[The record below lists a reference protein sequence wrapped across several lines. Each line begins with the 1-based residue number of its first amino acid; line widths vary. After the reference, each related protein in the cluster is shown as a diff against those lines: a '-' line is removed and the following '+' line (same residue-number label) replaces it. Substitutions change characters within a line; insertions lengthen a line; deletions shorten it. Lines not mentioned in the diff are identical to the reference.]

1 MTISQHSWSALL
13 QISLSL
19 GQNLKPEV
27 VFRRILDGLSV
38 LIPNDVSTIL
48 LKEGDF
54 LKVAAQRGFKQSL
67 RDMELNFEI
76 ERHPRLR
83 RALESSGTLRFLNP
97 DEPDPFDDLVE
108 GAEVLTGKMHSC
120 MAAPLLLNSKPIGLI
135 TVDHLEEEQFAEEQE
150 NLLFFLGSFAA
161 LSIHHAQLIEALE
174 KRRQNLETLNQNLFE
189 NLGQAHQTELIG
201 SSRQMREIRR
211 QIAVLGPS
219 PANVLILGPTGSG
232 KELAARA
239 LHAGS
244 PRSKQPMIYVNCAAI
259 PPSLAESELFGHTR
273 GAFTGALGERKGKF
287 EQANG
292 GTLFLDEIGE
302 LPLNLQASLLRVL
315 QEGEIQ
321 RVGSDKTLKVNVRVI
336 AATNRDL
343 IRMQQ
348 DGLFRTDLFHRLAVL
363 TLNLPSLIQHRE
375 DIPELCEHYLN
386 QLTRKYRKHFQL
398 PARITEQIQ
407 QRSWP
412 GGVRE
417 LFHTLESMAVWADA
431 GNSQELFSLPDTP
444 LNSDLP
450 GPTFSP
456 ARDLKTATE
465 EFQKNLIQQALQSS
479 LGNQTQAA
487 KALGLDPGN
496 LIRKMKALGLK

>member
-1 MTISQHSWSALL
+1 MTISRHSWSALL

-48 LKEGDF
+48 LKEEGF

-76 ERHPRLR
+76 ERHPRLK
-83 RALESSGTLRFLNP
+83 RALESPRTLRFLNP
-97 DEPDPFDDLVE
+97 DEPDPFDELVE

-135 TVDHLEEEQFAEEQE
+135 TVDHLDEGQFAEEQE

-161 LSIHHAQLIEALE
+161 LAIHHAQLIEALE

-189 NLGQAHQTELIG
+189 NLGQAHQAELIG

-211 QIAVLGPS
+211 QITVLGPS

-239 LHAGS
+239 LHARS
-244 PRSKQPMIYVNCAAI
+244 PRSKQTMIYVNCAAI
-259 PPSLAESELFGHTR
+259 PPSLAESELFGHTK

-343 IRMQQ
+343 NLMQQ

-363 TLNLPSLIQHRE
+363 TLNLPALSQHRE
-375 DIPELCEHYLN
+375 DIPELCEHYIG
-386 QLTRKYRKHFQL
+386 QLTRKYKKHFQL
-398 PARITEQIQ
+398 PAKIVEQLQ
-407 QRSWP
+407 QQDWP

-431 GNSQELFSLPDTP
+431 DNAEELIPPPGLPRNP
-444 LNSDLP
+444 V
-450 GPTFSP
+450 PTQAPSFLVKN
-456 ARDLKTATE
+456 LKTATE
-465 EFQKNLIQQALQSS
+465 EFQKNLIQQALQSAQ
-479 LGNQTQAA
+479 GNQTQAA
-487 KALGLDPGN
+487 RDLGLDPGN